1 MRFDYYYGS
10 QADQFSFIRIPRV
23 MIKDPAFAGLS
34 AYAKLFYS
42 VLLDRMSLSSKNG
55 WFDEKNR
62 VYIVYPVTEAQ
73 EDLGIGKKKAMEVI
87 AELVEFGLLEKKR
100 RGQGLPSLLYV
111 KSFMTGIDSNKKE
124 PVEQVYSDVPELTVS
139 SSARTEVSERASQ
152 VVDST
157 ESEVPEWESQGTG
170 LTGSEVSK
178 REPQESGMNESE
190 VSDLALQKQSEPV
203 QQGLARQADAA
214 ETVLSVKESY
224 ETDYT
229 VQHGLVGSEVS

>member
-23 MIKDPAFAGLS
+23 MIKDPVFAGLS
-34 AYAKLFYS
+34 AYAKLLYS

-73 EDLGIGKKKAMEVI
+73 EDLGIGKKKAIEVI

-111 KSFMTGIDSNKKE
+111 KSFMTGIDSNRKE
-124 PVEQVYSDVPELTVS
+124 PAEQVYADTV
-139 SSARTEVSERASQ
+139 
-152 VVDST
+152 
-157 ESEVPEWESQGTG
+157 
-170 LTGSEVSK
+170 
-178 REPQESGMNESE
+178 
-190 VSDLALQKQSEPV
+190 
-203 QQGLARQADAA
+203 
-214 ETVLSVKESY
+214 
-224 ETDYT
+224 
-229 VQHGLVGSEVS
+229 